1 VPDRLLSRAYR
12 LVRKLNAGARLRTV
26 ATNDGRLWP
35 VYHTLPP
42 TYQVELGVPLVF
54 FHGFGNDGST
64 WFPFMSAL
72 GATREVASPD
82 LPGFGRH
89 SLGPGETP
97 TPDWYQNV
105 TAELLREL
113 TVRWGQPPIVI
124 GKSMG
129 GLIAGLV
136 AGELPHLVRK
146 LVLIDPA
153 GIETPVSSPFWD
165 SVARGENPLLPR
177 DDREWDRMIDLL
189 YYQPPRV
196 PGFLRR
202 EALRSIVR
210 NYETY
215 QSVFEGLLSEGF
227 NPLGDRLHR
236 ITCPVCVVWGAE
248 DRVMDVSG
256 VDVIRAAIPSASVHV
271 LPRCGHS
278 PARERSAEL
287 NRILTGVIS
296 RWG

>member
-1 VPDRLLSRAYR
+1 M
-12 LVRKLNAGARLRTV
+12 
-26 ATNDGRLWP
+26 
-35 VYHTLPP
+35 
-42 TYQVELGVPLVF
+42 
-54 FHGFGNDGST
+54 ST
-64 WFPFMSAL
+64 F

-89 SLGPGETP
+89 SLGRDETP
-97 TPDWYQNV
+97 TPGWYQEV

-113 TVRWGQPPIVI
+113 TVRWGQPPIVV

-165 SVARGENPLLPR
+165 SVATGENPLLPR
-177 DDREWDRMIDLL
+177 DDGEWDRMIDLL
-189 YYQPPRV
+189 YYRSPRI

-202 EALRSIVR
+202 EALRSISR
-210 NYETY
+210 NYDTY
-215 QSVFEGLLSEGF
+215 RSIFDGLLSEGF

-256 VDVIRAAIPSASVHV
+256 VEIIRAAIPSASVHV
-271 LPRCGHS
+271 LPKCGHS
-278 PARERSAEL
+278 PARERTAEL
-287 NRILTGVIS
+287 NRILTDVIS

>member
-12 LVRKLNAGARLRTV
+12 LVRKLHAGARLRTV

-42 TYQVELGVPLVF
+42 TYQVDQGVPLVL

-64 WFPFMSAL
+64 WFPFMSTL
-72 GATREVASPD
+72 GANREVAAPD

-89 SLGPGETP
+89 PLREGEAP
-97 TPDWYQNV
+97 TPGWYQTV

-113 TVRWGQPPIVI
+113 TVRWGQPPIVV

-165 SVARGENPLLPR
+165 LVATGENPLLPR
-177 DDREWDRMIDLL
+177 DDREWERMIDLL
-189 YYQPPRV
+189 YHEAPRI

-202 EALRSIVR
+202 EALRGINR
-210 NYETY
+210 HYETY

-227 NPLGDRLHR
+227 NPLGDGLHR
-236 ITCPVCVVWGAE
+236 IKCPVCVVWGAD

-256 VDVIRAAIPSASVHV
+256 VEVIRAAIPSASIHV

-278 PARERSAEL
+278 PTRERSAEVSE
-287 NRILTGVIS
+287 ILTGVIS